1 MSSSFLSTGRA
12 PVKHIFQRLLASIV
26 VITLAACQKEAVA
39 PAPVSSPTDQ
49 VLTPAGYMPRS
60 SVHYIAPGY
69 HLNVSNGRLQKLES
83 SSGRLIEDYGPVSI
97 SPARHSTEAQ
107 GWIAYAFWNNTG
119 AAITRFTTDMIVPD
133 VPTNQGNQTLFLFHG
148 MQDGT
153 TKRSY
158 IIQPVLQWGPSAA
171 GGGKNWAITN
181 WYVSSHQA
189 FFGTLIS
196 VNPGAAL
203 KGVIRETAV
212 SGSNF
217 SYNSSFSGYSSTS
230 ALQVN
235 NVPQAF
241 WTAESLE
248 SYGVTD
254 PSTMYPPNMDIA
266 MTAIQ
271 ILQGT
276 ANASIFWTPVQQVSG
291 SAQKAIVVSDASPG
305 GEVDIFFR

>member
-1 MSSSFLSTGRA
+1 MSSSRIHAGNV
-12 PVKHIFQRLLASIV
+12 PVKRLLQWV
-26 VITLAACQKEAVA
+26 VSFILVLATAACRKDAVA
-39 PAPVSSPTDQ
+39 PASVSAPTDQ

-83 SSGRLIEDYGPVSI
+83 SSGRLIEDFGPVSI
-97 SPARHSTEAQ
+97 IPARHSTEAQ

-119 AAITRFTTDMIVPD
+119 AAISQFTSNMIVPNAP
-133 VPTNQGNQTLFLFHG
+133 VNEGNQTLFLFHG

-171 GGGKNWAITN
+171 GGGKNWAIAN

-196 VNPGAAL
+196 VSPGVSL
-203 KGVIRETAV
+203 KGVIKETAV
-212 SGSNF
+212 SGSNY
-217 SYNSSFSGYSSTS
+217 SYNSSFSGYSSAS

-241 WTAESLE
+241 WTAETLE

-254 PSTMYPPNMDIA
+254 PGTMYPPNMDIA

-271 ILQGT
+271 ILQGKT
-276 ANASIFWTPVQQVSG
+276 NATISWTPVQQVSG
-291 SAQKAIVVSDASPG
+291 TAQKAIVVSDASPG
-305 GEVDIFFR
+305 GEVDIYFR

>member
-1 MSSSFLSTGRA
+1 MNISFVPSGDR
-12 PVKHIFQRLLASIV
+12 PVKRLHQWLLVSLAV
-26 VITLAACQKEAVA
+26 LAFTACRKETTA
-39 PAPVSSPTDQ
+39 PTSASVPTDQ

-60 SVHYIAPGY
+60 NVHFIAPGY
-69 HLNVSNGRLQKLES
+69 HIDVSNGRLQKLETA
-83 SSGRLIEDYGPVSI
+83 SGRLIEDFGPVSI
-97 SPARHSTEAQ
+97 TPAHHSTEAQ

-119 AAITRFTTDMIVPD
+119 TAITNFTTNWIVPD
-133 VPTNQGNQTLFLFHG
+133 VPSNQGNQTLFLFNG

-171 GGGKNWAITN
+171 GGGKFWSITN

-189 FFGTLIS
+189 FFGTLVS
-196 VNPGAAL
+196 VKPGAAL
-203 KGVIRETAV
+203 EGVLKETAV
-212 SGSNF
+212 SGSNY
-217 SYNSSFSGYSSTS
+217 SYNSSFRGYTSAS

-241 WTAESLE
+241 WTAETLE

-254 PSTMYPPNMDIA
+254 PSTMYPPNKDIA

-271 ILQGT
+271 ILQGST
-276 ANASIFWTPVQQVSG
+276 NATISWTPIQEVSG
-291 SAQKAIVVSDASPG
+291 SPQKAIVVSDASPG